1 MGWEPAGARRGNSG
15 SAGSPGSRGG
25 SSDNPRDP
33 SPTPGTGASPSSVTP
48 ALLPRLVPG
57 RPAAQRRL
65 ASHHRMARARL
76 RRRPP
81 GRAAQPQGSRAR
93 RARGRSRR
101 CRLSAGFPSW
111 PGLLLVPGWPAA
123 RGGSSGRAVGWR
135 GRRAAGRGGVPG
147 VQAPSAAAGGV
158 PGPGGGV
165 CAPGADR
172 SFGSGSANPG
182 PTSLYGTARN
192 VIRGGTGYRAWLW
205 GACRPG
211 HARVCWCEDG
221 QIAAPVWPAA
231 DTRPCDRR

>member
-158 PGPGGGV
+158 PGPGGGI

-172 SFGSGSANPG
+172 SFGSGSANPRAH
-182 PTSLYGTARN
+182 L
-192 VIRGGTGYRAWLW
+192 VIWDRQERYPGWDWVSGMAVGCLPA
-205 GACRPG
+205 GARPG
-211 HARVCWCEDG
+211 VLVRRWPNRCARVAGCRYS
-221 QIAAPVWPAA
+221 PM
-231 DTRPCDRR
+231 